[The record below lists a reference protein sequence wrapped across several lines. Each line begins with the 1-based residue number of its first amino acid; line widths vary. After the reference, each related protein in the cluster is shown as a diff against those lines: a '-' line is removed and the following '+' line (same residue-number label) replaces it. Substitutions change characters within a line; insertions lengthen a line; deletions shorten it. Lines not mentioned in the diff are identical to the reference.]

1 MISLPPKVF
10 FDTQVII
17 DAERGT
23 IPHDAWFLVAS
34 YLRNAARY
42 SISPLTAGELIY
54 ALANGDPCY
63 FTQHQRRLRI
73 LLSPGENAEV
83 FDFITYFFAQQ
94 FGLNVTRPDH
104 LEDDFLGTID
114 LILEAPSKEA
124 LLQGFQRPGENSH
137 QTARVRIDRFANE
150 HSQTMQKYVEFMG
163 SRKQAG
169 KLEAPPREW
178 ASLLLKLYGV
188 PDGDLDPLEVAERL
202 SAMYEFEMA
211 VNNLMKSNKFLVSKN
226 KSDHLDG
233 QQLCYLC
240 DPSVVF
246 VTNDSDFKNR
256 TKKSRQSSRIKSFSE
271 ILALAIAKSPL
282 I

>member
-17 DAERGT
+17 DAERGS
-23 IPHDAWFLVAS
+23 IPSDDWSRVAS
-34 YLRNAARY
+34 YLRNTTRY
-42 SISPLTAGELIY
+42 CISPLTAGELIY
-54 ALANGDPCY
+54 ALANGDSRY
-63 FTQHQRRLRI
+63 FKQHQRRLRI

-83 FDFITYFFAQQ
+83 FDFITYFFAAQ
-94 FGLNVTRPDH
+94 FGLSISRPDH
-104 LEDDFLGTID
+104 LEDDFLGTIN
-114 LILEAPSKEA
+114 LILEASSKDA
-124 LLQGFQRPGENSH
+124 LLQGFRRSGENAH

-150 HSQTMQKYVEFMG
+150 HFQTMQKYVEFME

-169 KLEAPPREW
+169 TLEALPREW

-188 PDGDLDPLEVAERL
+188 PEGDLDPLEIAERL
-202 SAMYEFEMA
+202 SATYEFEMA
-211 VNNLMKSNKFLVSKN
+211 VNNLMKSDKFSVTKN

-271 ILALAIAKSPL
+271 IVALATAKSPL
-282 I
+282 M